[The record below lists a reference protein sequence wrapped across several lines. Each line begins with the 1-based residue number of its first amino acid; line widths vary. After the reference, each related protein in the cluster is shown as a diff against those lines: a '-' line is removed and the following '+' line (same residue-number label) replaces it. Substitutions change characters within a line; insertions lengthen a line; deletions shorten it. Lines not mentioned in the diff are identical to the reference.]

1 MKKTNSK
8 NINKI
13 VSEVASRASSLWI
26 AVLAIGFMSAWSAV
40 AQTQPVKP
48 AVKPAPAAQP
58 KTRVAQRAAAPSD
71 YKMAVDFFRKK
82 EYLKSAV
89 LFHKVGY
96 KSPNINDATKN
107 RAKYYLGLALVN
119 LKLNQVATVPLI
131 VAAKQSSDP
140 EVRRKSLN
148 MIIKIADK
156 IDDPKLLRFA
166 LENLDVSKVSDV
178 SKEVFYILLGEQYL
192 QEGKIKEATEAFEK
206 ALSLDS
212 RDLSAMYRMG
222 LAYMKLGQPRRSIE
236 FFKRMYSYLEKR
248 KVTNA
253 QRGLAIIS
261 VARAYYQLKNY
272 PEAAEWYKL
281 VPKDHPFYRES
292 QLELAWTYFRSVK
305 FRSALSVVETLHTPY
320 YDNYWDPESLV
331 LRAILLMFI
340 CQADEAEKVVQTYD
354 RLYNSSYQT
363 IYDFIVGNPDPQ
375 VLWQE
380 IARSRTQLK
389 RIRERQS
396 TKSETRLPFFLVRT
410 ILDEPKVRLRLR
422 ILDDMEKEKSILN
435 IFKTETP
442 FLSEFGQK
450 ILEKR
455 TLSIR
460 RDIAIEAKNEMTTKL
475 TALADFSTQMEF
487 INYENITLKKEL
499 MKNKMSN
506 ADGEKG
512 KQEFTRKVFVD
523 NGYRYWPFQGEYWRD
538 EIGNYQYFGRNL
550 CEDIQ

>member
-1 MKKTNSK
+1 MKVKKTK
-8 NINKI
+8 KI
-13 VSEVASRASSLWI
+13 SFRMQLVLLGLLPFLVSP
-26 AVLAIGFMSAWSAV
+26 SAQS
-40 AQTQPVKP
+40 QTAAPATTPVK
-48 AVKPAPAAQP
+48 AKV
-58 KTRVAQRAAAPSD
+58 RVAQRAAAPSD
-71 YKMAVDFFRKK
+71 YKNALDFFRKK
-82 EYLKSAV
+82 EFLKSAV

-96 KSPNINDATKN
+96 KSENINEETKT
-107 RAKYYLGLALVN
+107 RAKYYLGLSLVN

-156 IDDPKLLRFA
+156 VDDPKLLRFA
-166 LENLDVSKVSDV
+166 LENLDISKVSDV
-178 SKEVFYILLGEQYL
+178 SKEVFYILLGEQYIA
-192 QEGKIKEATEAFEK
+192 EGKITEGTAAFEK

-222 LAYMKLGQPRRSIE
+222 VAYLKLNQPRRAAE

-261 VARAYYQLKNY
+261 VARANYQMKNFT
-272 PEAAEWYKL
+272 EAAEWYKM

-305 FRSALSVVETLHTPY
+305 FRSALSTLETLHTPY
-320 YDNYWDPESLV
+320 YDNFWDPESLT
-331 LRAILLMFI
+331 LRSILLMFI
-340 CQADEAEKVVQTYD
+340 CQADEAEKVIQTFD

-363 IYDFIVGNPDPQ
+363 IYDFVVANPDPQ
-375 VLWQE
+375 LLWLE
-380 IARSRTQLK
+380 ISRARTQLK
-389 RIRERQS
+389 KIRERQPA
-396 TKSETRLPFFLVRT
+396 KSETRLPFFLVRT

-422 ILDDMEKEKSILN
+422 LLDDMDKEKAILE
-435 IFKTETP
+435 IFKSETP
-442 FLSEFGQK
+442 FLSEFGRK

-455 TLSIR
+455 TLSLR
-460 RDIAIEAKNEMTTKL
+460 RDIAIEAKNEIVAKL
-475 TALADFSTQMEF
+475 SALADFSTQMEF

-499 MKNKMSN
+499 TKVKMSSPEGSK
-506 ADGEKG
+506 D
-512 KQEFTRKVFVD
+512 QEQFSRKVYVE

-550 CEDIQ
+550 CETLE